1 MIKIYA
7 LIVVLVVLSGVGY
20 GAISYYNDTQERLA
34 TLRDNNAK
42 LEVANK
48 SKEEAL
54 KTIQSNAEKTNKLN
68 KELQGKLQDA
78 EVYQDDLRRKLQKH
92 DLTRLS
98 EKKPGLVEKKI
109 NEGTQELFNDFESIT
124 AK

>member
-1 MIKIYA
+1 MIKIYG
-7 LIVVLVVLSGVGY
+7 LIIILVVLSGVGY
-20 GAISYYNDTQERLA
+20 GAISYYNDTQERIA

-54 KTIQSNAEKTNKLN
+54 KTIQSNVEKTNKLN
-68 KELQGKLQDA
+68 KELQGRLQNA
-78 EVYQDDLRRKLQKH
+78 EVYQDELRKKLQKH

-109 NEGTQELFNDFESIT
+109 NEGTQKLFNDFESIT

>member
-1 MIKIYA
+1 MIKIYG
-7 LIVVLVVLSGVGY
+7 LIVILIVLSGVGY
-20 GAISYYNDTQERLA
+20 GAVSYYNDTQERIA

-54 KTIQSNAEKTNKLN
+54 KTIQSNVEKTNKLN
-68 KELQGKLQDA
+68 KELQGRLQNA
-78 EVYQDDLRRKLQKH
+78 EVYQDELRKKLQKH

-109 NEGTQELFNDFESIT
+109 NEGTQKLFNDFESIT

>member
-1 MIKIYA
+1 MIKIYG
-7 LIVVLVVLSGVGY
+7 LIVILVVLSGVGY
-20 GAISYYNDTQERLA
+20 GAVSYYNDTQERIA

-54 KTIQSNAEKTNKLN
+54 KTIQSNVEKTNKLN

-78 EVYQDDLRRKLQKH
+78 EVYQDELRRKLQKH

-109 NEGTQELFNDFESIT
+109 NEGTQKLFNDFESIT

>member
-1 MIKIYA
+1 MIKIYG
-7 LIVVLVVLSGVGY
+7 LIIILVVLSGVGY

-54 KTIQSNAEKTNKLN
+54 KTIQSNVEKTNKLN
-68 KELQGKLQDA
+68 KELQGRLQNA
-78 EVYQDDLRRKLQKH
+78 EVYQDELRKKLQIH

-109 NEGTQELFNDFESIT
+109 NEGTQKLFNDFESIT

>member
-1 MIKIYA
+1 MIKIYG
-7 LIVVLVVLSGVGY
+7 LIIILVVLSGFGY
-20 GAISYYNDTQERLA
+20 GAISYYNDTQERIA

-54 KTIQSNAEKTNKLN
+54 KTIQSNVEKTNKLN
-68 KELQGKLQDA
+68 KELQGRLQNA
-78 EVYQDDLRRKLQKH
+78 EVYQDELRRKLQKH

-109 NEGTQELFNDFESIT
+109 NEGTQKLFNDFESIT

>member
-1 MIKIYA
+1 MIKIYG
-7 LIVVLVVLSGVGY
+7 LIIILVVLSGIGY

-34 TLRDNNAK
+34 ILRDNNAK

-54 KTIQSNAEKTNKLN
+54 KTIQSNVEKTNKLN

-78 EVYQDDLRRKLQKH
+78 EVYQDDLRKKLQKH

-109 NEGTQELFNDFESIT
+109 NEGTQKLFNDFESIT
-124 AK
+124 SK

>member
-1 MIKIYA
+1 MIKIYG
-7 LIVVLVVLSGVGY
+7 LIVILVVLSGVGY

-54 KTIQSNAEKTNKLN
+54 KTIQSNVEKTNKLN
-68 KELQGKLQDA
+68 KELQGRLQNA
-78 EVYQDDLRRKLQKH
+78 EVYQDELRRKLQKH

-109 NEGTQELFNDFESIT
+109 NEGTQKLFNDFESIT

>member
-7 LIVVLVVLSGVGY
+7 LIVILVVLSGVGY

-54 KTIQSNAEKTNKLN
+54 KTIQSNVEKTNKLN
-68 KELQGKLQDA
+68 KELQGRLQDA
-78 EVYQDDLRRKLQKH
+78 EVYQDDLRKKLQKH

-109 NEGTQELFNDFESIT
+109 NEGTQKLFNDFESIT

>member
-1 MIKIYA
+1 MIKIYG
-7 LIVVLVVLSGVGY
+7 LIIILLVLSGVGY
-20 GAISYYNDTQERLA
+20 GAISYYNDTQERIA

-54 KTIQSNAEKTNKLN
+54 KTIQSNVEKTNKLN
-68 KELQGKLQDA
+68 KELQGRLQNA
-78 EVYQDDLRRKLQKH
+78 EVYQDELRRKLQKH

-109 NEGTQELFNDFESIT
+109 NEGTQKLFNDFESIT

>member
-7 LIVVLVVLSGVGY
+7 LIVILVVLSGVGY
-20 GAISYYNDTQERLA
+20 GAVSYYNDTQERIA

-54 KTIQSNAEKTNKLN
+54 KTIQSNVEKTNKLN
-68 KELQGKLQDA
+68 KELQGRLQDA
-78 EVYQDDLRRKLQKH
+78 EVYQDDLRKKLQKH

-109 NEGTQELFNDFESIT
+109 NEGTQKLFNDFESIT

>member
-1 MIKIYA
+1 MIKIYG
-7 LIVVLVVLSGVGY
+7 LIIILVILSGVGY

-54 KTIQSNAEKTNKLN
+54 KTIQSNVEKTNKLN
-68 KELQGKLQDA
+68 KELQGKLQNA
-78 EVYQDDLRRKLQKH
+78 EVYQDELRRKLQKH

-109 NEGTQELFNDFESIT
+109 NEGTQKLFNDFESIT
-124 AK
+124 SK

>member
-1 MIKIYA
+1 MIKIYG
-7 LIVVLVVLSGVGY
+7 LIIILVVLSGVGY

-54 KTIQSNAEKTNKLN
+54 KTIQSNVEKTNKLN
-68 KELQGKLQDA
+68 KELQGKLQNA
-78 EVYQDDLRRKLQKH
+78 EVYQDELRRKLQKH

-109 NEGTQELFNDFESIT
+109 NEGTQKLFNDFESIT

>member
-1 MIKIYA
+1 MIKIYG
-7 LIVVLVVLSGVGY
+7 LIIILVVLSGVGY
-20 GAISYYNDTQERLA
+20 GAVSYYNDTQERIA

-54 KTIQSNAEKTNKLN
+54 KTIQSNVEKTNKLN
-68 KELQGKLQDA
+68 KELQGRLQNA
-78 EVYQDDLRRKLQKH
+78 EVYQDELRKKLQKH

-109 NEGTQELFNDFESIT
+109 NEGTQKLFNDFESIT

>member
-7 LIVVLVVLSGVGY
+7 LIVILVVLSVIGY
-20 GAISYYNDTQERLA
+20 GAVSYYNDTQERIA

-54 KTIQSNAEKTNKLN
+54 KTIQSNVEKTNKLN
-68 KELQGKLQDA
+68 KELQGRLQNA
-78 EVYQDDLRRKLQKH
+78 EVYQDELRKKLQKH

-109 NEGTQELFNDFESIT
+109 NEGTQKLFNDFESIT

>member
-1 MIKIYA
+1 MARFYIFLFI
-7 LIVVLVVLSGVGY
+7 LVILGGIGY
-20 GAISYYNDTQERLA
+20 GAYFVYNDTMQRMA
-34 TLRDNNAK
+34 VLRDNNAK

-54 KTIQSNAEKTNKLN
+54 KTIQSNVEKTNKLN
-68 KELQGKLQDA
+68 KELQGRLQNA
-78 EVYQDDLRRKLQKH
+78 EVYQDELRKKLQKH

-109 NEGTQELFNDFESIT
+109 NEGTQKLFNDFESIT

>member
-1 MIKIYA
+1 MIKIYG
-7 LIVVLVVLSGVGY
+7 LIVILVVLSGVGY
-20 GAISYYNDTQERLA
+20 GAISYYNDTQERIA

-54 KTIQSNAEKTNKLN
+54 KTIQSNVEKTNKLN

-78 EVYQDDLRRKLQKH
+78 EVYQDDLRKKLQKH

-109 NEGTQELFNDFESIT
+109 NEGTQKLFNDFESIT

>member
-1 MIKIYA
+1 MIKIYG
-7 LIVVLVVLSGVGY
+7 LIVILVVLSGVGY
-20 GAISYYNDTQERLA
+20 GAISYYNDTQERIA

-54 KTIQSNAEKTNKLN
+54 KTIQSNVEKTNKLN
-68 KELQGKLQDA
+68 KELQGRLQNA
-78 EVYQDDLRRKLQKH
+78 EVYQDELRKKLQKH

-109 NEGTQELFNDFESIT
+109 NEGTQKLFNDFESIT

>member
-1 MIKIYA
+1 MIKIYG
-7 LIVVLVVLSGVGY
+7 LIIILVVLSGVGY

-34 TLRDNNAK
+34 ILRDNNAK

-54 KTIQSNAEKTNKLN
+54 KTIQSNVEKTNKLN

-78 EVYQDDLRRKLQKH
+78 EVYQDDLRKKLQKH

-109 NEGTQELFNDFESIT
+109 NEGTQKLFNDFESIT

>member
-1 MIKIYA
+1 MIKIYG
-7 LIVVLVVLSGVGY
+7 LIIVLVVLSGVGY
-20 GAISYYNDTQERLA
+20 GAVSYYNDTQERIA

-54 KTIQSNAEKTNKLN
+54 KTIQSNVEKTNKLN
-68 KELQGKLQDA
+68 KELQGRLQNA
-78 EVYQDDLRRKLQKH
+78 EVYQDELRKKLQKH

-109 NEGTQELFNDFESIT
+109 NEGTQKLFNDFESIT

>member
-1 MIKIYA
+1 MIKIYG
-7 LIVVLVVLSGVGY
+7 LIIILLVLSGVGY
-20 GAISYYNDTQERLA
+20 GAVSYYNDTQERIA

-54 KTIQSNAEKTNKLN
+54 KTIQSNVEKTNKLN
-68 KELQGKLQDA
+68 KELQGKLQNA
-78 EVYQDDLRRKLQKH
+78 EVYQDELRRKIQKH

-109 NEGTQELFNDFESIT
+109 NEGTQKLFNDFESIT

>member
-1 MIKIYA
+1 MIKIYG
-7 LIVVLVVLSGVGY
+7 LIVILIVLSGVGY

-54 KTIQSNAEKTNKLN
+54 KTIQSNVEKTNKLN
-68 KELQGKLQDA
+68 KELQGKLQNA
-78 EVYQDDLRRKLQKH
+78 EVYQDELRRKLQKH

-109 NEGTQELFNDFESIT
+109 NEGTQKLFNDFESIT

>member
-1 MIKIYA
+1 MIKIYG
-7 LIVVLVVLSGVGY
+7 LIIILLVLSGVGY

-54 KTIQSNAEKTNKLN
+54 KTIQSNVEKTNKLN
-68 KELQGKLQDA
+68 KELQGRLQNA
-78 EVYQDDLRRKLQKH
+78 EVYQDELRKKLQKH

-109 NEGTQELFNDFESIT
+109 NEGTQKLFNDFESIT

>member
-1 MIKIYA
+1 MIKIYG
-7 LIVVLVVLSGVGY
+7 LIIILLVLSGIGY

-54 KTIQSNAEKTNKLN
+54 KTIQSNVEKTNKLN
-68 KELQGKLQDA
+68 KELQGKLQNA
-78 EVYQDDLRRKLQKH
+78 EVYQDELRRKLQKH

-109 NEGTQELFNDFESIT
+109 NEGTQKLFNDFESIT

>member
-1 MIKIYA
+1 MIKIYG
-7 LIVVLVVLSGVGY
+7 LIIILLVLSGVGY
-20 GAISYYNDTQERLA
+20 GAVSYYNDTQERIA

-54 KTIQSNAEKTNKLN
+54 KTIQSNVEKTNKLN
-68 KELQGKLQDA
+68 KELQGRLQDA
-78 EVYQDDLRRKLQKH
+78 EVYQDDLRKKLQKH

-109 NEGTQELFNDFESIT
+109 NEGTQKLFNDFESIT

>member
-7 LIVVLVVLSGVGY
+7 LIVILVVLSGVGY
-20 GAISYYNDTQERLA
+20 GAVSYYNDTQERIA

-54 KTIQSNAEKTNKLN
+54 KTIQSNVEKTNKLN
-68 KELQGKLQDA
+68 KELQGRLQNA
-78 EVYQDDLRRKLQKH
+78 EVYQDELRKKLQKH

-109 NEGTQELFNDFESIT
+109 NEGTQKLFNDFESIT
-124 AK
+124 AT

>member
-1 MIKIYA
+1 MIKIYG
-7 LIVVLVVLSGVGY
+7 LIVILIVLSGVGY

-54 KTIQSNAEKTNKLN
+54 KTIQSNVEKTNKLN
-68 KELQGKLQDA
+68 KELQGRLQNA
-78 EVYQDDLRRKLQKH
+78 EVYQDELRKKLQKH

-109 NEGTQELFNDFESIT
+109 NEGTQKLFNDFESIT

>member
-1 MIKIYA
+1 MIKIYG
-7 LIVVLVVLSGVGY
+7 LIIILLVLSGVGY
-20 GAISYYNDTQERLA
+20 GAVSYYNDTQERIA

-54 KTIQSNAEKTNKLN
+54 KTIQSNVEKTNKLN
-68 KELQGKLQDA
+68 KELQGKLQNA
-78 EVYQDDLRRKLQKH
+78 EVYQDELRRKLQKH

-109 NEGTQELFNDFESIT
+109 NEGTQKLFNDFESIT

>member
-1 MIKIYA
+1 MIKIYG
-7 LIVVLVVLSGVGY
+7 LIFILVVLSGVGY

-54 KTIQSNAEKTNKLN
+54 KTIQSNVEKTNKLN
-68 KELQGKLQDA
+68 KELQGRLQNA
-78 EVYQDDLRRKLQKH
+78 EVYQDELRRKLQKH

-109 NEGTQELFNDFESIT
+109 NEGTQKLFNDFESIT

>member
-7 LIVVLVVLSGVGY
+7 LIVILVVLSGVGY
-20 GAISYYNDTQERLA
+20 GAVSYYNDTQERIA

-54 KTIQSNAEKTNKLN
+54 KTIQSNVEKTNKLN
-68 KELQGKLQDA
+68 KELQGRLQNA
-78 EVYQDDLRRKLQKH
+78 EVYQDELRKKLQKH

-109 NEGTQELFNDFESIT
+109 NEGTQKLFNDFESIT

>member
-1 MIKIYA
+1 MIKIYG
-7 LIVVLVVLSGVGY
+7 LIIILLVLSGVGY

-54 KTIQSNAEKTNKLN
+54 KTIQSNVEKTNKLN
-68 KELQGKLQDA
+68 KELQGRLQNA
-78 EVYQDDLRRKLQKH
+78 EAYQDELRKKLQKH

-109 NEGTQELFNDFESIT
+109 NEGTQKLFNDFESIT

>member
-7 LIVVLVVLSGVGY
+7 LIIVLVVLSGVGY
-20 GAISYYNDTQERLA
+20 GALSYYNDTQERIA

-54 KTIQSNAEKTNKLN
+54 KTIQSNVEKTNKLN
-68 KELQGKLQDA
+68 KELQGRLQDA
-78 EVYQDDLRRKLQKH
+78 EVYQDDLRKKLQKH

-109 NEGTQELFNDFESIT
+109 NEGTQKLFNDFESIT

>member
-1 MIKIYA
+1 MIKIYG
-7 LIVVLVVLSGVGY
+7 LIVILVVLSGVGY

-54 KTIQSNAEKTNKLN
+54 KTIQSNVEKTNKLN
-68 KELQGKLQDA
+68 KELQGRLQNA
-78 EVYQDDLRRKLQKH
+78 EVYQDELRKKLQKH
-92 DLTRLS
+92 D
-98 EKKPGLVEKKI
+98 
-109 NEGTQELFNDFESIT
+109 
-124 AK
+124 

>member
-1 MIKIYA
+1 MIKIYG
-7 LIVVLVVLSGVGY
+7 LIIILVVLSGVGY
-20 GAISYYNDTQERLA
+20 GAISYYNDTQERIA

-54 KTIQSNAEKTNKLN
+54 KTIQSNVEKTNKLN
-68 KELQGKLQDA
+68 KELQGRLQKA
-78 EVYQDDLRRKLQKH
+78 EVYQDELRKKLQKH

-109 NEGTQELFNDFESIT
+109 NEGTQKLFNDFESIT

>member
-1 MIKIYA
+1 MIKIYG
-7 LIVVLVVLSGVGY
+7 LIIILLVLSGVGY

-54 KTIQSNAEKTNKLN
+54 KTIQSNVEKTNKLN

-78 EVYQDDLRRKLQKH
+78 EVYQDELRRKLQKH

-109 NEGTQELFNDFESIT
+109 NEGTQKLFNDFESIT

>member
-1 MIKIYA
+1 MIKIYG
-7 LIVVLVVLSGVGY
+7 LIIILVVLSGVGY

-54 KTIQSNAEKTNKLN
+54 KTIQSNVEKTNKLN
-68 KELQGKLQDA
+68 KQLQGRLQDA
-78 EVYQDDLRRKLQKH
+78 EVYQDDLRKKLQKH

-109 NEGTQELFNDFESIT
+109 NEGTQKLFNDFESIT

>member
-1 MIKIYA
+1 MIKIYG
-7 LIVVLVVLSGVGY
+7 LIIILVVLSGVGY
-20 GAISYYNDTQERLA
+20 GAISYYNDTQERIA

-54 KTIQSNAEKTNKLN
+54 KTIQSNVEKTNKLN
-68 KELQGKLQDA
+68 KELQGKLQNA
-78 EVYQDDLRRKLQKH
+78 EVYQDELRRKLQKH

-109 NEGTQELFNDFESIT
+109 NEGTQKLFNDFESIT

>member
-1 MIKIYA
+1 MIKIYG
-7 LIVVLVVLSGVGY
+7 LIIILVVLSGVGY

-54 KTIQSNAEKTNKLN
+54 KTIQSNVEKTNKLN
-68 KELQGKLQDA
+68 KELQGRLQNA
-78 EVYQDDLRRKLQKH
+78 EVYQDELRKKLQKH

-109 NEGTQELFNDFESIT
+109 NEGTQKLFNDFESIT

>member
-1 MIKIYA
+1 MIKIYG
-7 LIVVLVVLSGVGY
+7 LIVILVVLSGVGY
-20 GAISYYNDTQERLA
+20 GAVSYYNDTQERLA

-54 KTIQSNAEKTNKLN
+54 KTIQSNVEKTNKLN

-78 EVYQDDLRRKLQKH
+78 EVYQDELRRKLQKH

-109 NEGTQELFNDFESIT
+109 NEGTQKLFNDFESIT